1 MSTLTVGT
9 ISEKVTDAGVA
20 VDGVTLKDGGA
31 TFTSA
36 VGVTGNTTITSGNLI
51 IGTSGNGIDFSATSD
66 GTTMSSELLD
76 DYEEGSYDV
85 TITCGASGSITLNSS
100 FNSASYTKIGRLVHV
115 QGLISAS
122 SVSSPAGFFALSLP
136 FTPSDASERIA
147 DSVVPVYVTGVASA
161 FVRDFVG
168 TINENDARIFVQLGD
183 NTSAINDSAQEI
195 QASTN
200 IMFSATYITG

>member
-1 MSTLTVGT
+1 MALTKVIGAGVGT
-9 ISEKVTDAGVA
+9 LDALA
-20 VDGVTLKDGGA
+20 
-31 TFTSA
+31 FS
-36 VGVTGNTTITSGNLI
+36 N
-51 IGTSGNGIDFSATSD
+51 GNGVSFAATND

-85 TITCGASGSITLNSS
+85 TITCGASGSITLNTS
-100 FNSASYTKIGRLVHV
+100 FNSAAYTKIGRSVHV
-115 QGLISAS
+115 CGLISAS

-136 FTPSDASERIA
+136 FTPSNASERIA

-200 IMFSATYITG
+200 ILFSATYITG